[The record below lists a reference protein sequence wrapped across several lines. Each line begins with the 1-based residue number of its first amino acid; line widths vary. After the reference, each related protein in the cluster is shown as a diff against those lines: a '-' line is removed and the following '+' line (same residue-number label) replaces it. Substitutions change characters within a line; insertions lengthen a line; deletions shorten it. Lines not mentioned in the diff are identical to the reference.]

1 MTVCCPQRK
10 KRLDV
15 VTLQYESILYE
26 QAHFKKEIAI
36 ARDFKYGAH

>member
-1 MTVCCPQRK
+1 
-10 KRLDV
+10 

-36 ARDFKYGAH
+36 ARDFKYDARMNK